1 MKQQIKEHETQ
12 VKVIERMQE
21 IAVQEQEIQR
31 KEKSL
36 ESKVRAPAEAEK
48 YRLEKIAEADKVRCQ
63 YHLILIINFIPHSN
77 LRNITFCNA
86 SSSSIELEKA
96 K

>member
-48 YRLEKIAEADKVRCQ
+48 YRLEKIAEADKVRFN
-63 YHLILIINFIPHSN
+63 YHLLFNYPSYF
-77 LRNITFCNA
+77 
-86 SSSSIELEKA
+86 
-96 K
+96 

>member
-63 YHLILIINFIPHSN
+63 YHLIFNFTPHFN
-77 LRNITFCNA
+77 LQDITFCNA
-86 SSSSIELEKA
+86 SSKSIELKNA

>member
-21 IAVQEQEIQR
+21 IAVHEQEIQR

-48 YRLEKIAEADKVRCQ
+48 YRLEKIAEADKVRSQ
-63 YHLILIINFIPHSN
+63 YHLIFNFTSHFN
-77 LRNITFCNA
+77 LQDLTFCNT
-86 SSSSIELEKA
+86 SSKSIELENA

>member
-1 MKQQIKEHETQ
+1 MKQQIKEHEQQ

-21 IAVQEQEIQR
+21 IAVHEQEIQR

-48 YRLEKIAEADKVRCQ
+48 YRLEKIAEADKVRFQ
-63 YHLILIINFIPHSN
+63 ILLNFFLFIRFSEIDFYLQTWAP
-77 LRNITFCNA
+77 
-86 SSSSIELEKA
+86 
-96 K
+96 

>member
-1 MKQQIKEHETQ
+1 MSSRPSIKQSLSLWQEALMKQQIKEHETQ

-48 YRLEKIAEADKVRCQ
+48 YRLEKIAEADKVRI
-63 YHLILIINFIPHSN
+63 HLYLIFIHETN
-77 LRNITFCNA
+77 TL
-86 SSSSIELEKA
+86 
-96 K
+96 